1 MEVDPPPAALAPAEP
16 GSAPAVAP
24 APVAPRR
31 IGHWQV
37 DKQIGRGSF
46 AVVWRARHAETGQRV
61 AVKEIRLDKL
71 NRKLRESLSPRS
83 RFCSAAGTGTSSDST
98 TSSRRRRGSSSSSST
113 ARGDVSEFIKK
124 HGRVREDVARHFMRQ
139 MASGLRA
146 MRAQNLI
153 HRDLKPQNLL
163 LTVASPDAE
172 LKIADFGFARYM
184 HPARGWRRRCAGL
197 RCTWRPRSWATR
209 NTTPRLTCGRSGR
222 SYTSS
227 WWGGRRSPA

>member
-1 MEVDPPPAALAPAEP
+1 MEVDPPPAAPAPAEP
-16 GSAPAVAP
+16 GSPPAVNP

-71 NRKLRESLSPRS
+71 NRKLRESLESEIQVLQRS
-83 RFCSAAGTGTSSDST
+83 RHGNIIRLHDIIKEEKRIFLVLEYCAG
-98 TSSRRRRGSSSSSST
+98 
-113 ARGDVSEFIKK
+113 GDVSEFIKK

-146 MRAQNLI
+146 MRAEPHTQGSQAPEPVADRGVPGCGAQDCRLWLCAI
-153 HRDLKPQNLL
+153 HAPDGDGGDAVRVSAVHGARDLGLP
-163 LTVASPDAE
+163 E
-172 LKIADFGFARYM
+172 I
-184 HPARGWRRRCAGL
+184 RRQG
-197 RCTWRPRSWATR
+197 
-209 NTTPRLTCGRSGR
+209 
-222 SYTSS
+222 
-227 WWGGRRSPA
+227 